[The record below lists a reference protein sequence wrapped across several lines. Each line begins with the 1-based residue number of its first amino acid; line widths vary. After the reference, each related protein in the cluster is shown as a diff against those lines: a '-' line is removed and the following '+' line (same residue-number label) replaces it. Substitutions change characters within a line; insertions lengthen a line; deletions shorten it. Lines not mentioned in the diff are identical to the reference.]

1 MTRLPDVKEIEEI
14 MDRWDKFN
22 DKWMDK
28 YGQK

>member
-1 MTRLPDVKEIEEI
+1 MTILPDVKEIEEI

-28 YGQK
+28 YG

>member
-1 MTRLPDVKEIEEI
+1 MTILPDVKEIEEI